1 MRTLLGKELKAPK
14 WTVVESSVKQLS
26 ASAKKQVQTIVAHEG
41 EYGMYC
47 TVTLKD
53 RSYVSFKVDA
63 RCVDN
68 LADGVLCDIDSFMV
82 YDMTNGEKTI
92 SRCYAE
98 PAE

>member
-14 WTVVESSVKQLS
+14 WTVIKDSIKQLN
-26 ASAKKQVQTIVAHEG
+26 ASARKQVQTIVAHEG

-47 TVTLKD
+47 TITLKD

-63 RCVDN
+63 RCMNN
-68 LADGVLCDIDSFMV
+68 LAEGVLCDVNSFMV